1 MREQE
6 FRYVYSAPTERERRE
21 IESIRAA
28 YLPDAERRS
37 KTEQLRRLDAR
48 ARRLPTA
55 AALTTGIAGLL
66 AFGGGMALTLELGQP
81 VWGIVLSLLGAA
93 VAAAAYPLHKLLL
106 RRARKKYGARILVLC
121 DELLPEAKEKDRGQ

>member
-55 AALTTGIAGLL
+55 AALAAGIAGLL

-106 RRARKKYGARILVLC
+106 RRARKKYGARILALC